1 MYSVRRVLQQ
11 NVDFAPRRRYNG
23 GMRYLRKKF
32 AAFPVYEW
40 LEIGLMLCLA
50 GGFLDAYTF
59 VTRGGVF
66 ANAQTGNMI
75 LLAIGLAGGDGLRA
89 LRYLVPILFFFAG
102 VFLSELLLRLGK
114 KTRSDFRGH
123 GFVLITEIA
132 VLVAVG
138 FLPAGVPDMLVNALV
153 SFAAAVQFDN
163 FRRLEGNPFAT
174 AFCTG
179 NLRSATEHVFHG
191 VVEKRRGALKTA
203 GKYFAVI
210 LAFIGGVVAGYFAS
224 RALGGYAA
232 LIAAAVL
239 LLVLAAIL
247 CGYAVRR
254 RRIRVR
260 RLTQGEIPA
269 AQALIWESFTR
280 FAAPMFEAEGVE
292 NFRRFLYDVPLWA
305 EYEWYGVFAGG
316 MLKGA
321 LVAKKDGTHIAA
333 FFTRNG
339 EQRRGYGGRLMRWYL
354 ANAGADRV
362 TVHASP
368 AGLPAYAKLG
378 FVATGGETSADGMV
392 FIPMEYKKFTE
403 KEKQIWQTNGRS
415 E

>member
-1 MYSVRRVLQQ
+1 MYSVRRFLQK

-114 KTRSDFRGH
+114 KTRGDFRGH
-123 GFVLITEIA
+123 GFVLAAEIA
-132 VLVAVG
+132 VLVVVG
-138 FLPAGVPDMLVNALV
+138 FLPADVPDMLVNALV

-163 FRRLEGNPFAT
+163 FRRLEGKPFAT

-191 VVEKRRGALKTA
+191 VVEKQKGAIRTA

-210 LAFIGGVVAGYFAS
+210 LAFIGGVTAGYFAS

-232 LIAAAVL
+232 LIAAGVL

-247 CGYAVRR
+247 CGHAVRM

-260 RLTQGEIPA
+260 RLAQGEIPA

-280 FAAPMFEAEGVE
+280 FVAPMFEAEGAE
-292 NFRRFLYDVPLWA
+292 NFRRFLYDLPLSDG
-305 EYEWYGVFAGG
+305 YEWYGVFAGG
-316 MLKGA
+316 MIKGA
-321 LVAKKDGTHIAA
+321 LVARRDGTHIAA
-333 FFTRNG
+333 FFTKNG

-354 ANAGADRV
+354 ANAGADTV
-362 TVHASP
+362 TVNASP
-368 AGLPAYAKLG
+368 SGVPAYKKLG
-378 FVATGGETSADGMV
+378 FSATDGEICKDGMRYV
-392 FIPMEYKKFTE
+392 PMEYKKSVE
-403 KEKQIWQTNGRS
+403 KEK
-415 E
+415 